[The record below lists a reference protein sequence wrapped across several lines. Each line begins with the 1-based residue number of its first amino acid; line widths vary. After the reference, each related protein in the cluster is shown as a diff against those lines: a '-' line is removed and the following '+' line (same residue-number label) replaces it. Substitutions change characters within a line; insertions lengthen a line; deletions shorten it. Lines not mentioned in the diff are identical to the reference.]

1 MYKKARKRFIHILQ
15 RPLQGFQRTD
25 VPLLSKRP
33 GFSSMLLYTKLT
45 EAHLKCSSSFIQ
57 KYILDHNFKLLQK
70 VRKELST
77 LDIQG
82 WQKISILLLQ
92 KSYWNRDWPGSN
104 PCAQVWPI
112 GRCFFF
118 QTQTLASYII
128 AAPWP
133 KSMFSALFK
142 RSIS

>member
-25 VPLLSKRP
+25 APLLSKRP
-33 GFSSMLLYTKLT
+33 GFSSMLLYTKLK
-45 EAHLKCSSSFIQ
+45 EAHLKCSPSFIQ

-82 WQKISILLLQ
+82 WQKINILLLQ

-104 PCAQVWPI
+104 PCAQGWPSWQM
-112 GRCFFF
+112 CFF
-118 QTQTLASYII
+118 SN
-128 AAPWP
+128 
-133 KSMFSALFK
+133 SNFSLLYHCCPLTK
-142 RSIS
+142 INV